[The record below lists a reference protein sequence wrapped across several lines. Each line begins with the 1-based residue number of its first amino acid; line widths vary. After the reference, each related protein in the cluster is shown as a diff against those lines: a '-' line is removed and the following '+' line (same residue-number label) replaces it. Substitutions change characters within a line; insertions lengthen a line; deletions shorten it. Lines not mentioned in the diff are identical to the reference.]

1 MLFTLFKICS
11 AFFKICWQLS
21 RADQEEIYVITK
33 VEEDM
38 VVKSTLKIEGI
49 KREILV
55 NSCMN

>member
-1 MLFTLFKICS
+1 M
-11 AFFKICWQLS
+11 
-21 RADQEEIYVITK
+21 EM
-33 VEEDM
+33 EEDM